1 MYPKITGKWYEA
13 EVPDTLDL
21 AERAGLAVNGMGGCI
36 DPELMTMFF
45 HINFCCDRPF
55 FSHWGSAGT
64 TCDTKFGESFPLMRI
79 MSGSDQYADLEAQF
93 RKELVSRIEDGLYWD
108 RYDPRRPWRNVYAPA
123 FSSEGR
129 DEDFAVSI
137 SGRMIRALM
146 VWSEA
151 GGGEVCERLVDELT
165 DGMSRI
171 AIRKDDYCYYP
182 TKGGWGEPFTYPKS
196 GWINTDEPLGETEGG
211 EGSVVGYHGHQI
223 YGASQWYA
231 KTGDPVALDLA
242 TRLTN
247 FCMLPKFWGGVPDPD
262 GDRTGLAGQVA
273 PGKPDPAFT
282 AGSELGHWYSHF
294 HARAIGLRGILE
306 YGRATGDERALEFV
320 QRAYEFTLSQG
331 IPRIGWINCFPGA
344 LNMVEACALGDL
356 TALGIRLS
364 DCGLGDYWDNVDSV
378 VRNHLLEQQLTR
390 TDLLENIV
398 NQFTGQLSDKE
409 TGEYWQYPGQLNYDN
424 VIARSIGVFG
434 GLSTPSS
441 IKDLWVMN
449 CCTGNAT
456 QGLYYGWEGIVREDG
471 DNAQI
476 NLLLNR
482 ASKLVDIDSCLPYE
496 GKVVVHNKSAKRISI
511 RIPEWVTRKDLR
523 IQVNNTDRPK
533 DFVGNFIIIEDL
545 NPGDKAILTFPIKE
559 YTTHHTIN
567 ANSSEEQVY
576 TCKFRGGT
584 LVDISPRDDSKGS
597 YPMYLRDYLKTG
609 GSAPMKTVRR
619 FVSDNVVRNW

>member
-1 MYPKITGKWYEA
+1 
-13 EVPDTLDL
+13 
-21 AERAGLAVNGMGGCI
+21 
-36 DPELMTMFF
+36 
-45 HINFCCDRPF
+45 
-55 FSHWGSAGT
+55 
-64 TCDTKFGESFPLMRI
+64 
-79 MSGSDQYADLEAQF
+79 
-93 RKELVSRIEDGLYWD
+93 
-108 RYDPRRPWRNVYAPA
+108 
-123 FSSEGR
+123 
-129 DEDFAVSI
+129 
-137 SGRMIRALM
+137 
-146 VWSEA
+146 
-151 GGGEVCERLVDELT
+151 
-165 DGMSRI
+165 
-171 AIRKDDYCYYP
+171 
-182 TKGGWGEPFTYPKS
+182 
-196 GWINTDEPLGETEGG
+196 
-211 EGSVVGYHGHQI
+211 
-223 YGASQWYA
+223 
-231 KTGDPVALDLA
+231 
-242 TRLTN
+242 
-247 FCMLPKFWGGVPDPD
+247 MLPKFWGGVPDPD

-282 AGSELGHWYSHF
+282 SGSEQGHWYSHF

-306 YGRATGDERALEFV
+306 YGRAAGDERALEFV

-378 VRNHLLEQQLTR
+378 VRNHLVEQQLIR

-398 NQFTGQLSDKE
+398 SQFAGQLSDKE

-456 QGLYYGWEGIVREDG
+456 QGLYYAWEGTVREDG
-471 DNAQI
+471 NNAQI

-482 ASKLVDIDSCLPYE
+482 ASKLVDIDSYLPYE
-496 GKVVVHNKSAKRISI
+496 GKVIIHNKSAKRISI

-533 DFVGNFIIIEDL
+533 DFVGNYAIIDDL
-545 NPGDKAILTFPIKE
+545 NPGDKTTLTFPIKE

-576 TCKFRGGT
+576 TCKYRGGT
-584 LVDISPRDDSKGS
+584 LVDVSPRDDSKGS
-597 YPMYLRDYLKTG
+597 YPLYLRDHMKTG
-609 GSAPMKTVRR
+609 GVAPMKTVCR
-619 FVSDNVVRNW
+619 FVSDKVVRNW